1 MRLSLWILTLS
12 LLALAGCR
20 STPPESG
27 GNMGFPAA
35 GNIRC
40 LVKKVKEDAR
50 TVHWKWSFVG
60 ERNWTR
66 FENSAQSATVTG
78 SYPLNSPDHVGG
90 TNVFEFDLVV
100 ERVAGSETEL
110 RVETILHASTAAG
123 SRSAETLEMQR
134 APLNALVTIH
144 QTKEDIL
151 RLPAEM
157 HLASVGKRKILL
169 KITE

>member
-1 MRLSLWILTLS
+1 MRRSVWMLSLC

-20 STPPESG
+20 SAPPEAG
-27 GNMGFPAA
+27 GNMGFPSA
-35 GNIRC
+35 GNIRI

-66 FENSAQSATVTG
+66 FENSAQYATVTG
-78 SYPLNSPDHVGG
+78 SYPLNSPEHVGG
-90 TNVFEFDLVV
+90 TNVFEFDLIAQ
-100 ERVAGSETEL
+100 RVAGSETEL
-110 RVETILHASTAAG
+110 RMEAILHASTAAG
-123 SRSAETLEMQR
+123 SRSAETLEMQK

-144 QTKEDIL
+144 QTREEIL
-151 RLPAEM
+151 QLPAEM
-157 HLASVGKRKILL
+157 HLASVGKRKIVL